1 MGSSSGQWHI
11 WIRRYFRITVIFIQA
26 LHYVIYISTTGSG
39 WFQTLCPK
47 LYFHIFIIMR
57 FVSVWVRAEVKSLIV
72 PMIWI
77 ECSCLNPFQIG
88 TSNFFEPQS
97 LSKLCVMHPCPN
109 FKLRYWLLLLRPCPS
124 PNPRPPISGSWVMN
138 HDSVFEKQRKLL
150 VHFFIRTKLES
161 NRYYIQIW
169 CVNICLFAYVM
180 SL

>member
-1 MGSSSGQWHI
+1 MNTEVFKNYGNFHTGI
-11 WIRRYFRITVIFIQA
+11 TYLLRALVGFRQ
-26 LHYVIYISTTGSG
+26 Y
-39 WFQTLCPK
+39 PK
-47 LYFHIFIIMR
+47 LYFYIFIILKISHLQVHIIDGLMR

-77 ECSCLNPFQIG
+77 ECSCLNPFQNG

-138 HDSVFEKQRKLL
+138 HDSVFEKQRKRL